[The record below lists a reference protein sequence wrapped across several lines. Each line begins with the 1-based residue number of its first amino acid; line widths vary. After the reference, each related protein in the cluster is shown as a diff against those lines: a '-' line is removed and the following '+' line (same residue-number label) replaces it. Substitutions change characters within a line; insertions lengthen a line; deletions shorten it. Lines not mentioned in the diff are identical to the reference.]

1 MAIRALAEDE
11 ESQQSPSDEW
21 LLWLHCPL
29 ERISEP
35 QSIDTAV
42 VLAHCMGLWLKY
54 GGQGSEYQKLGEMS
68 PCRWYYPI
76 TQRSL
81 LIWSTLLPLP
91 QELQLIK
98 VRDGEIHW
106 LSWTKTQEDRTEPN
120 VLNTVKAFLHRPTFT
135 WDCPAP
141 SYQPYPMSFPAPA
154 LHLSWLWRVKCLNFS
169 NFTS

>member
-35 QSIDTAV
+35 QSIHTAV

-68 PCRWYYPI
+68 PCLWYYPI

-120 VLNTVKAFLHRPTFT
+120 VLNTVSGLSPSSHLHLRLP
-135 WDCPAP
+135 C
-141 SYQPYPMSFPAPA
+141 SIIPA
-154 LHLSWLWRVKCLNFS
+154 LSYELPCPSTPPFMVVTCEMSQFQ
-169 NFTS
+169 